1 MATVEFL
8 NKRITGKLKEIETL
22 NKKLER
28 IQKAKDS
35 NWEKNPYYYSEY
47 DLNHTIKYIEA
58 AKKALDEYRSQLES
72 EYEKVLSRSV
82 PVITEFLE
90 GWKINSIKWFTNQRK
105 IYLEV
110 ALPEYYA
117 RNHEHCE
124 MWNNG
129 TLRRMSPEDRKKHN
143 DEYHEYERE
152 FKRQWMHV
160 TQFDRGDRS
169 WEENL
174 EYDIEAEKNRKYD
187 FIIERTNQIVG
198 QITDASNLCI
208 GEKGDLNG
216 FIVGTKG
223 TAKVQTVG
231 AGGYNIQCFHFRT
244 LIHSV

>member
-8 NKRITGKLKEIETL
+8 NKRIAGKIKEIETL
-22 NKKLER
+22 NKKLAR

-35 NWEKNPYYYSEY
+35 NWEINPYFYSEY
-47 DLNHTIKYIEA
+47 DLNRTIKDIEA
-58 AKKALDEYRSQLES
+58 AQKSLDEYKSQLEV

-90 GWKINSIKWFTNQRK
+90 GWKINSIKWFTNQKK

-117 RNHEHCE
+117 RNREHCE

-160 TQFDRGDRS
+160 TQFIHGDRS

-187 FIIERTNQIVG
+187 FIIERTTQIVG
-198 QITDASNLCI
+198 QITDASNLSI

-244 LIHSV
+244 LIHKM